1 MKRTV
6 DHELVQWKEEKKR
19 KILLI
24 RGARQVGKTYSVRTL
39 GKSFDSFLEVN
50 FEEHQQIMPFFVGSL
65 NPIGIC
71 EKLSI
76 YFGMDIVPGE
86 TLLFFDEIQACP
98 NALRSLRFFYEKMQ
112 ELHVIAAGS
121 LLEFTVSEIPSFGV
135 GRIRSLF
142 MYPMTFGEY
151 LSASGEDK
159 SNRLIMSAC
168 PVRPID
174 PVIHEKILE
183 KLKIFQITGGMPEVV
198 KAYIK
203 HRNFNECQMI
213 IDDIVTT
220 LIDDFAKYKKRLPV
234 LRLQEVFTSIVHQAG
249 NKFKFSN
256 IPSTGGHKAYMA
268 ALDLLVMAG
277 LAYKIH
283 HTAARGLPL
292 AAQIN
297 PKKFKVLV
305 FDSGIFQRILGLD
318 LSEQILNDF
327 KLLINKG
334 ALSEISVGLELIAAF
349 SPYSRPGLFYWHREA
364 RSSNAEIDYV
374 LSRGSLILP
383 LEVKAG
389 TRGQMQSLH
398 LFLRERD
405 LEKGLRISHE
415 NFGTYDKIQTLPL
428 YAAGNVLR
436 TDYFKG

>member
-1 MKRTV
+1 
-6 DHELVQWKEEKKR
+6 
-19 KILLI
+19 
-24 RGARQVGKTYSVRTL
+24 
-39 GKSFDSFLEVN
+39 
-50 FEEHQQIMPFFVGSL
+50 
-65 NPIGIC
+65 
-71 EKLSI
+71 
-76 YFGMDIVPGE
+76 
-86 TLLFFDEIQACP
+86 
-98 NALRSLRFFYEKMQ
+98 
-112 ELHVIAAGS
+112 
-121 LLEFTVSEIPSFGV
+121 
-135 GRIRSLF
+135 
-142 MYPMTFGEY
+142 
-151 LSASGEDK
+151 
-159 SNRLIMSAC
+159 MSAC
-168 PVRPID
+168 PAGPID
-174 PVIHEKILE
+174 PIIHEKILE

-198 KAYIK
+198 KAYIN

-220 LIDDFAKYKKRLPV
+220 LIDDFAKYKKRLTV

-268 ALDLLVMAG
+268 ALDLLVKAG

-318 LSEQILNDF
+318 LSEQILNNF

-389 TRGQMQSLH
+389 ARGQMQSLH
-398 LFLRERD
+398 LFLKERG

-415 NFGTYDKIQTLPL
+415 NFGTYDRIQTLPL